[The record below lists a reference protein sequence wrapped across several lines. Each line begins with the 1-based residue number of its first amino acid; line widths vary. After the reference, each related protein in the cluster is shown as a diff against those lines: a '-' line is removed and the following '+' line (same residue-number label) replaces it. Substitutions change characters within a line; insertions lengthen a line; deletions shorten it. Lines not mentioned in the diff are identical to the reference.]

1 MEESRP
7 DENVDEDEKKRLV
20 VTIMPVA
27 PEKEM
32 PRAAAVHEHE
42 TQIINDASRPDADA
56 ELALMLKQVET
67 YFGKEARSDDLE
79 ALGFSLRHLFER
91 VDFLYCQALPVLNN
105 AGKREQ
111 GDYNQEN
118 LQRQRFWLQ
127 LQTINR
133 TLDRM
138 APLCHLL
145 SDVIECLLDTLDNE
159 DIWLRTLD
167 EEDTLQL
174 EQIKAPRE
182 SAFRPKPAYRREPRP
197 VAELLP
203 ASRWERAVN
212 TLMDQLLIWQEQ
224 QHKLVPFS
232 TQFNQAVLL
241 ECNLHDLDSAFAV
254 LLDSAGAIFGDILPN
269 FRLVQPEDKEEIG
282 ALLFDLMQQSD
293 QMLMQFEVLLEPL
306 TRLIRHFAIVGESN

>member
-1 MEESRP
+1 MEESKP
-7 DENVDEDEKKRLV
+7 DEKADEEEQKRLV
-20 VTIMPVA
+20 ATIMPAA

-32 PRAAAVHEHE
+32 PRAAAIHE
-42 TQIINDASRPDADA
+42 TQIIKDGTRPVADA
-56 ELALMLKQVET
+56 ELALMLKQIET
-67 YFGKEARSDDLE
+67 YFGKQARNDDLE
-79 ALGFSLRHLFER
+79 AMSFCLRHLFNR
-91 VDFLYCQALPVLNN
+91 VDFLYCQALPDLDHPSR
-105 AGKREQ
+105 KEQ

-118 LQRQRFWLQ
+118 LRRQRLWLQ

-182 SAFRPKPAYRREPRP
+182 STFRPKPAYRREQRQ
-197 VAELLP
+197 VAELFP
-203 ASRWERAVN
+203 SNRWERAVN

-224 QHKLVPFS
+224 HHKLVPFA
-232 TQFNQAVLL
+232 TQFTQPVPP
-241 ECNLHDLDSAFAV
+241 ECNLDDLDSAFAV

-293 QMLMQFEVLLEPL
+293 QMLVQFEGTVESL
-306 TRLIRHFAIVGESN
+306 TRLIRHFALIGENG